1 MRARRSRARA
11 LCYSYCSNEKSDT
24 RAMPEVTLN
33 RLTALLQQ
41 PEEELNLAEAAL
53 LFATDEYPALDVDR
67 YLGCLDGFAARVRA
81 RLPRGATFEDTVV
94 ALNDL
99 LFEEEGF
106 RGNTDDYYDPRN
118 SFLNEVLDR
127 KLGIPITLSIVY
139 METGRRLGLAFQG
152 VSFPGHFLVKSETTE
167 GDIVFDP
174 FLGGVAL
181 SEEDLVERLRLR
193 FGPEQAPRAPLAPL
207 LQTAG
212 KREILLRVLRNLKA
226 IYLAH
231 QDYRRALTALD
242 RMLLIAPDSSE
253 ELRERGR
260 LYQQLECFG
269 PALADLRRCLELTPG
284 GTDAAELHASVVELE
299 RVVARLH

>member
-1 MRARRSRARA
+1 
-11 LCYSYCSNEKSDT
+11 
-24 RAMPEVTLN
+24 MPEATLN
-33 RLTALLQQ
+33 RLTELLQR
-41 PEEELNLAEAAL
+41 PEEDLNLAEAAL
-53 LFATDEYPALDVDR
+53 LVAADEYPALDVDR
-67 YLGCLDGFAARVRA
+67 YLACLDGLAARVRG
-81 RLPRGATFEDTVV
+81 RLPRAATFEDTVV

-139 METGRRLGLAFQG
+139 METGRRLGLTLQG

-181 SEEDLVERLRLR
+181 SEEDLVERLRSR
-193 FGPEQAPRAPLAPL
+193 FGIEHAPAAPLAPL
-207 LQTAG
+207 LQTAD

-231 QDYRRALTALD
+231 QDYPRALIALD
-242 RMLLIAPDSSE
+242 RMLLIAPDSPD
-253 ELRERGR
+253 ELRDRGR
-260 LYQQLECFG
+260 LYDQLECFG
-269 PALADLRRCLELTPG
+269 PALTDLRRYLEVSPG
-284 GTDAAELHASVVELE
+284 DPDAVELRRRVIDLE
-299 RVVARLH
+299 RAVARLN